1 MGGRSCLHSYHYSH
15 YQMTGRRT
23 RIFIVYQIM
32 NLAKYKPGECEIG
45 TDMKLYK
52 ATASAD
58 LHNIIQYI
66 LEVSY

>member
-1 MGGRSCLHSYHYSH
+1 
-15 YQMTGRRT
+15 
-23 RIFIVYQIM
+23 M

>member
-1 MGGRSCLHSYHYSH
+1 
-15 YQMTGRRT
+15 
-23 RIFIVYQIM
+23 M

-58 LHNIIQYI
+58 LHNIIQYTRSLLLMRFKKYWHQKEECI
-66 LEVSY
+66 SMQESIVHAVLQSLY